1 MRNLLLIIVL
11 LFTTLLIPIT
21 PVTHAAGITHFSDI
35 SSKHWAQREIERLQE
50 QNVIGGYSDG
60 TFRPDLPITRAEAV
74 KIIVETSNID
84 LSQEVS
90 LKPSHSD
97 VPTSYWAFPYIEAA
111 EKHALI
117 TGYADGSFRPVA
129 TLTRA
134 DSAVLIA
141 RAFELNT
148 PSSTTIQPNDIAGDH
163 WAASSISKLI
173 SNGVAV
179 GDSNGNFQ
187 PAKMVSR
194 SEFAALLA
202 RTLYKEFRLEPAEE
216 KYLMV
221 QKPKSDDKVKNISL
235 PLPSPSP
242 TPSPSPDTTG
252 LGTAGAGSGGVS
264 IPLPQ
269 PAPIPTMGSKPVQT
283 PIASPSIAPVH
294 AEISGLQASIKETS
308 LSLTWVNPNDGSFKK
323 VNIYK
328 EGSKVASTPGTS
340 HEESG
345 LSPSTSYSFTF
356 KTVDKNNLE
365 SAGKTMSFTTA
376 TSEPPS
382 SPEEL
387 VAVPDDGAIQLQWK
401 SNLESNLSGYNV
413 YLDGLQYNT
422 TSVTEA
428 TYVVKG
434 LKNGVTYNVFVTT
447 LNTLSKESEPSAT
460 INVVPGLPDILAPEE
475 VSGFASTDN
484 GTSISMTWNNP
495 LDPDFVRTDLYQ
507 HDVLIGS
514 STQGSFT
521 VKNLVSETEYEYV
534 LKTVD
539 SSNNTSKGISVSIRT
554 KDITPP
560 AVPANV
566 SAVGGPSSITFSW
579 AANTELDLAGY
590 NIYVNDTMLNTEVIN
605 QVSYEL
611 GNLEFGKMYN
621 LTLEA
626 VDTNGNISKRSEIAT
641 FTPSHHLIERSRWGI
656 YNDGT
661 HPIETT
667 KGINNALIWAYQ
679 QGITATTLTP
689 GTYLID
695 KASQINMVPNML
707 FDLPKEVILQKETND
722 KESYQ
727 IVALDYGD
735 DNVTLRG
742 GTYIGDRLTHDYSK
756 KDHVGSA
763 GTHEFGYGIIARG
776 VKNLVI
782 DGVKTTQFTGD
793 GIILAGHGTLVDIYE
808 QSFVSGS
815 VNDSGQ
821 TISDASKTRT
831 KVMQQLTNPI
841 FQKEPYFELMNPL
854 NLPGKFDIYFYTS
867 NGTFHSKLA
876 DKNMRD
882 IIDIPQGVTQFH
894 LVFAKSTHTG
904 AYVEYWNRALTRD
917 SVIMNSESAFNRRQG
932 ISLIGSNNI
941 VIKNNILH
949 DIKGIAPQS
958 GIDLEGGYGE
968 NGDLVMN
975 TTIQNN
981 EFFNN
986 ASYDLILYDG
996 HHATVEGNHFASKGV
1011 IGLAVS
1017 PPFQSALVK
1026 GNHFDGT
1033 RILAYHDTTLLNN
1046 RMNDSNTFFEGP
1058 NIIVDGLD
1066 ITNGTLSVTSKT
1078 PFGVTLSNVN
1088 INITK
1093 SIDAGLRIWNQPIH
1107 LTNVT
1112 VTGAGSI
1119 GTLSGGVAE
1128 GSIFDN
1134 LQMIGYNSNN
1144 GISLPAGTYNNS
1156 VFQAAEGYKMGSPK
1170 LGAGKYIFNNCT
1182 FTSNTTGNTALY
1194 GENAALD
1201 LTVRNS
1207 TFNVL
1212 GDAIAISIQT
1222 AKKVVFENNT
1232 IQAMKMVR
1240 TNLELIKI
1248 NDYWKRNDP
1257 YDVLN
1262 VTINNNTITSNIAA
1276 IGISTIYAGTGAPPY
1291 LIQNNTLNKAILSL
1305 KANDLQSLNI
1315 LNK

>member
-21 PVTHAAGITHFSDI
+21 PVSHAAGITHFSDI

-60 TFRPDLPITRAEAV
+60 TFRPDMPITRAEAV
-74 KIIVETSNID
+74 KIIVQTSNID
-84 LSQEVS
+84 LGQELN

-97 VPTSYWAFPYIEAA
+97 VPASYWAFPYIEAA

-141 RAFELNT
+141 RAFELNA
-148 PSSTTIQPNDIAGDH
+148 PSSTTIQPNDITRNH

-179 GDSNGNFQ
+179 GDSKGNFQ

-202 RTLYKEFRLEPAEE
+202 RTLYKEFRLEPAGE
-216 KYLMV
+216 KYPLV
-221 QKPKSDDKVKNISL
+221 QNLQTDDNVKII

-242 TPSPSPDTTG
+242 EAIA
-252 LGTAGAGSGGVS
+252 AGAGGGSGSAIGS
-264 IPLPQ
+264 GSDELTAPQPQ
-269 PAPIPTMGSKPVQT
+269 PAPIPAMGPTPLQT
-283 PIASPSIAPVH
+283 PFPSSSIDSVQS
-294 AEISGLQASIKETS
+294 EISGLQASIKETS
-308 LSLTWVNPNDGSFKK
+308 LSLSWVNPSDASFKK

-328 EGSKVASTPGTS
+328 EGSEVASSSGTS
-340 HEESG
+340 YEESG

-356 KTVDKNNLE
+356 KTVDKKNHE
-365 SAGKTMSFTTA
+365 SAGKTMNFTTA
-376 TSEPPS
+376 SSVPPS

-387 VAVPDDGAIQLQWK
+387 IAVPYDGSLQLQWK
-401 SNLESNLSGYNV
+401 SNSETNLAGYNV

-422 TSVTEA
+422 TSVTQA
-428 TYVVKG
+428 TYEVNG
-434 LKNGVTYNVFVTT
+434 LTNGVSYSLYVTT
-447 LNTLSKESEPSAT
+447 IDTLNQESEPSAT
-460 INVVPGLPDILAPEE
+460 INVVPGLPDNLAPEE
-475 VSGFASTDN
+475 VSGIASTDD

-495 LDPDFVRTDLYQ
+495 LDVDFVRTDIYQ
-507 HDVLIGS
+507 HDVLVGS

-521 VKNLVSETEYEYV
+521 VKNLLSETEYEYV
-534 LKTVD
+534 LRTVD
-539 SSNNTSKGISVSIRT
+539 SSNNTSNGTSVSIRT

-560 AVPANV
+560 AVPADV
-566 SAVGGPSSITFSW
+566 SAVGGPSSIIFNWS
-579 AANTELDLAGY
+579 ANTEVDLAGY
-590 NIYVNDTMLNTEVIN
+590 NIYVNDIMLNSEVIN

-626 VDTNGNISKRSEIAT
+626 VDMNDNISKRSDAAA
-641 FTPSHHLIERSRWGI
+641 FTPSHHLIELSRWGI

-727 IVALDYGD
+727 IVSLDYGD
-735 DNVTLRG
+735 NNVTLRG

-756 KDHVGSA
+756 KDHAGSA

-782 DGVKTTQFTGD
+782 DSVKTTHFTGD
-793 GIILAGHGTLVDIYE
+793 GIILAGHGTMKDIYE

-821 TISDASKTRT
+821 TITDASKTRT

-841 FQKEPYFELMNPL
+841 FQKEPYFELMNPV
-854 NLPGKFDIYFYTS
+854 NLPGKFDIYFYTAT
-867 NGTFHSKLA
+867 GTFHSKMA
-876 DKNMRD
+876 NKIMRD

-894 LVFAKSTHTG
+894 LVFAKSSYTG

-932 ISLIGSNNI
+932 ISLVGSDSI
-941 VIKNNILH
+941 VIKNNTLH

-968 NGDLVMN
+968 NGDLVTN
-975 TTIQNN
+975 TIIQNN
-981 EFFNN
+981 KFFNN

-996 HHATVEGNHFASKGV
+996 NHATVEGNHFASKGV

-1033 RILAYHDTTLLNN
+1033 RIVAYHDTTLLNN
-1046 RMNDSNTFFEGP
+1046 RMNDSSTFFEGP
-1058 NIIVDGLD
+1058 NINIDGLD
-1066 ITNGTLSVTSKT
+1066 ITNGTLSVASKT

-1093 SIDAGLRIWNQPIH
+1093 SIDAGLRIWNQPIR

-1112 VTGAGSI
+1112 VTGAGSV
-1119 GTLSGGVAE
+1119 GSLSGTVAE
-1128 GSIFDN
+1128 GSIFDS
-1134 LQMIGYNSNN
+1134 LKMIGYNSNN
-1144 GISLPAGTYNNS
+1144 GISLPPGTYNNS
-1156 VFQAAEGYKMGSPK
+1156 IFQAAEGYKMGSAK
-1170 LGAGKYIFNNCT
+1170 LGAGKYSFNNCT
-1182 FTSNTTGNTALY
+1182 FTSNTTGNIALY

-1212 GDAIAISIQT
+1212 GDASAISIQK
-1222 AKKVVFENNT
+1222 AKNVVLENNT

-1240 TNLELIKI
+1240 TTLELIKI

-1276 IGISTIYAGTGAPPY
+1276 VGISTIYAGTGAPSY
-1291 LIQNNTLNKAILSL
+1291 LIQNNTLNKAVLAL
-1305 KANDLQSLNI
+1305 KANDSQSLNI
-1315 LNK
+1315 LNN